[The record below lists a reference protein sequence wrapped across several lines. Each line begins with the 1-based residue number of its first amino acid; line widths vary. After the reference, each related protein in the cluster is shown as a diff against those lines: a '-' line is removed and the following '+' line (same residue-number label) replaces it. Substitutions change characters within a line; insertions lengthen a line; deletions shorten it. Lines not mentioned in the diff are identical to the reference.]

1 MSLTPIDIQ
10 EATFEKRMRGYDPEQ
25 VRALLHRA
33 AETLEATLKQLQAA
47 RDELEA
53 IRADEAQ
60 ARQREDELRRALVAA
75 EAIGEQVKENAK
87 REAKLIV
94 EGAHSKR
101 RQVLGDVER
110 LKLLRDDM
118 KTQFEAM
125 LDGYRASLQV
135 THGSQANDDGAQDQ
149 PSSEAGDEEASLA
162 DAIADPGSLPGEDGQ

>member
-10 EATFEKRMRGYDPEQ
+10 EASFEKRMRGYDPEQ
-25 VRALLHRA
+25 VRALLQRA
-33 AETLEATLKQLQAA
+33 AETLEGTLKQLQAA

-135 THGSQANDDGAQDQ
+135 NHASPAEDDGPLQQ
-149 PSSEAGDEEASLA
+149 PLSGVDEDDASLA
-162 DAIADPGSLPGEDGQ
+162 DAIADPDGLPDEDGR